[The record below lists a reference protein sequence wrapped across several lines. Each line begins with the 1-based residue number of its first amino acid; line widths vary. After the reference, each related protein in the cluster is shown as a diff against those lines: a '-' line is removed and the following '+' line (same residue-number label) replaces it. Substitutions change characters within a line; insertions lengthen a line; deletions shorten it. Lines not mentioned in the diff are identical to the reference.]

1 MRDRISKLLFY
12 VALGLFFSHELDAV
26 VQTEWRL
33 LYVLRDLPELE
44 AMQAFIWLHVPLFAI
59 IAWLTHHGA
68 PRVQIW
74 SRASF
79 SAFLVVHA
87 ILHFRLSASPLY
99 TFDSPLS
106 IALIYG
112 GAIAGLG
119 YLAFV
124 KWSLGAVTP
133 NHLLKRTDQ
142 SLRD

>member
-87 ILHFRLSASPLY
+87 ILHFRLSANPLY

-133 NHLLKRTDQ
+133 NHSLKRTDQ